1 MLERLNQ
8 LEINIIELEKFKSS
22 YTVENLKSDLQIQW
36 SLRYGLLES
45 IQIII
50 DLACHLVAENNL
62 GNPKSYSDCLEILM
76 KENYLSHSL
85 FNRLEG
91 LAGLRNILVHEYIS
105 IDINKLYSLL
115 NNLDDL
121 RNFAKEIKPYL

>member
-62 GNPKSYSDCLEILM
+62 GNPKSY
-76 KENYLSHSL
+76 
-85 FNRLEG
+85 
-91 LAGLRNILVHEYIS
+91 
-105 IDINKLYSLL
+105 
-115 NNLDDL
+115 
-121 RNFAKEIKPYL
+121 